1 MRMLGA
7 KQMLLGDVVR
17 FGNGKAIK
25 PGGEGLYPVYGS
37 NGIIGG
43 SNEFRHENGIVIGRV
58 GAYCGAVIYCQTKFW
73 ASDNTLVAYPALEQ
87 VDTKFL
93 YYLLADAKLSRY
105 AGGAAQ
111 PLVTQTVLKQV
122 EVRVPALS
130 VQQRIA
136 CILSAYDELIENS
149 QRRIK
154 ILETMARALYREW
167 FVHFRF
173 PGHENYSRVA
183 SPLGEIPQ
191 GWRVKKLGEI
201 ISTHIG
207 GGWGKD
213 VPDEDHTEPAWV
225 IRGTDIPE
233 ARYSQ
238 VGGIPHRIHTASNLR
253 SRRLLAGDIVFEV
266 SGGSKGQPVG
276 RALLIT
282 PELLA
287 SLGGDVICASFCKRI
302 QPDITGYGSELLY
315 LSLLEG
321 YETGEIEQY
330 QVQSTGISN
339 FKWTEYIANTDRV
352 VPPDVLRSEFHR
364 HVTPLFTQI
373 ATIGRKIQNLRRT
386 RDLLLPR
393 LLSGHIDLGGTEED
407 GLAQVVVSPA
417 PVQVP
422 PRPNTSIKVEVAT
435 PKTALEPENASRP
448 IGTVERDEVLCT
460 IRKVFGD
467 GTERNREVALRDI
480 AYALGYQR
488 LGPRIRE
495 ALSRDLI
502 AALRRGIVVNAGENY
517 RLGFRS
523 FADCPRDA
531 LKDAFESAIGRA
543 WIVREDAIR
552 AFARW
557 AGFGRVGDVIDQ
569 TARSLINGL
578 IREGR
583 IETDGPELIRRT

>member
-1 MRMLGA
+1 M
-7 KQMLLGDVVR
+7 
-17 FGNGKAIK
+17 I
-25 PGGEGLYPVYGS
+25 PEGLKPCLGQRTLLIRPDRSKV
-37 NGIIGG
+37 
-43 SNEFRHENGIVIGRV
+43 E
-58 GAYCGAVIYCQTKFW
+58 
-73 ASDNTLVAYPALEQ
+73 ASYLN
-87 VDTKFL
+87 
-93 YYLLADAKLSRY
+93 YLLNGPQVQSLIKSKTN
-105 AGGAAQ
+105 GA
-111 PLVTQTVLKQV
+111 TVAHLNMKD
-122 EVRVPALS
+122 VRTMELPELPS
-130 VQQRIA
+130 LPIQKRIA
-136 CILSAYDELIENS
+136 GTLSAYDELIENS

-154 ILETMARALYREW
+154 ILESMASALYREW

-173 PGHENYSRVA
+173 PGHESHPRVA
-183 SPLGEIPQ
+183 SSLGEIPQ
-191 GWRVKKLGEI
+191 GWGVKKLGEL
-201 ISTHIG
+201 ISAHIG

-213 VPDEDHTEPAWV
+213 IPDEDHTEPAWV

-233 ARYSQ
+233 ARYAQ
-238 VGGIPHRIHTASNLR
+238 VGGVPHRIHTASNLR
-253 SRRLLAGDIVFEV
+253 SRRLVAGDIVFEV

-302 QPDITGYGSELLY
+302 QPDIKGYGSELLY

-321 YETGEIEQY
+321 YESGEIEKY

-352 VPPDVLRSEFHR
+352 VPPDVLRCEFRR
-364 HVTPLFTQI
+364 HVAPLFTQI
-373 ATIGRKIQNLRRT
+373 ATIGLKIENLRST

-393 LLSGHIDLGGTEED
+393 LLSGQIDLGGAGG
-407 GLAQVVVSPA
+407 GLAQGVASPA
-417 PVQVP
+417 PVQVSP
-422 PRPNTSIKVEVAT
+422 PLNTGSKVEVAT
-435 PKTALEPENASRP
+435 PETALQLRDASRP

-467 GTERNREVALRDI
+467 GAERDRDVALRDI

-495 ALSRDLI
+495 ALSGDLI
-502 AALRRGIVVNAGENY
+502 AALRRGIVVNAGGNY

-583 IETDGPELIRRT
+583 VETNGPELIRRT